1 MTLRIRRA
9 VGRRPVS
16 FAAMDLTWRTA
27 VVGERHVVSLV
38 GELDLASVPNV
49 QTVLARA
56 IGDAPGHTVVVDLDA
71 LTVLDDTGMGILLG
85 AAARARQHGG
95 DLVLV
100 CSSPRLRERF
110 ELSGLARAIE
120 VRDRLSP

>member
-1 MTLRIRRA
+1 
-9 VGRRPVS
+9 
-16 FAAMDLTWRTA
+16 MDLTWRTA
-27 VVGERHVVSLV
+27 VVGDHDVVALV
-38 GELDLASVPNV
+38 GELDLASVPGL
-49 QTVLARA
+49 QSMLART
-56 IGDAPGHTVVVDLDA
+56 IGDAPGRTVVVDLDA
-71 LTVLDDTGMGILLG
+71 LTVLDDTGLGILLG